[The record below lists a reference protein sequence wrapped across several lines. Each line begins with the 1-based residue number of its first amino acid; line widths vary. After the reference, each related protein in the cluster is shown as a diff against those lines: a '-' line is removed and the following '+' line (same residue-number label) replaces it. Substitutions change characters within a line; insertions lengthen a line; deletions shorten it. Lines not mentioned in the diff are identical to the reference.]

1 MVDVVRKFVSRF
13 LTKKRQE
20 MENNTDT
27 NKFEIDVNL
36 YEIDVKQIKENIRT
50 IGKIQD
56 IIIIVSRKQKI
67 AHRYSENSIKV
78 LIINI
83 IIIWF
88 LLTI

>member
-56 IIIIVSRKQKI
+56 IIKIVSRKQKN
-67 AHRYSENSIKV
+67 RS
-78 LIINI
+78 
-83 IIIWF
+83 
-88 LLTI
+88 

>member
-56 IIIIVSRKQKI
+56 IIIIVSRKQII

-83 IIIWF
+83 III
-88 LLTI
+88 